1 MHYVRLI
8 NPCTSLANCPAGLSH
23 NKENETCVE
32 CPIGTYQPVQ
42 GQTECLSCATNLTT
56 AFNGTVEEEDC
67 IGKVPYILILSHSDQ
82 MITFATTFSLLVNSL
97 ICPLV
102 SQLTVQLVRTAHRT
116 ELALYVRLE
125 LINLLRVSRPV
136 FLVVKI

>member
-1 MHYVRLI
+1 MSY
-8 NPCTSLANCPAGLSH
+8 

-56 AFNGTVEEEDC
+56 AFNGTLEEEDC
-67 IGKVPYILILSHSDQ
+67 IGKVSQHSDS
-82 MITFATTFSLLVNSL
+82 FSLQSVDNLCDDIQSDVVNSL
-97 ICPLV
+97 LCPLV
-102 SQLTVQLVRTAHRT
+102 SQLTVQLVRTAHRI
-116 ELALYVRLE
+116 ERAPYARLE
-125 LINLLRVSRPV
+125 LINLLRVSHHA

>member
-1 MHYVRLI
+1 MSYD
-8 NPCTSLANCPAGLSH
+8 
-23 NKENETCVE
+23 KENETCVE

-67 IGKVPYILILSHSDQ
+67 IGKVSDS
-82 MITFATTFSLLVNSL
+82 FSLQSVDRLCDDIQSDIVNSL
-97 ICPLV
+97 ICLPV
-102 SQLTVQLVRTAHRT
+102 SQLTVQLVRTAHRP
-116 ELALYVRLE
+116 ERALYVRLE
-125 LINLLRVSRPV
+125 LINLLRVSRPA